1 VNMHKHAG
9 EQLIRMFNQEVI
21 DLRRRLESLEYML
34 QEVEHEI
41 RREAKE
47 AE

>member
-1 VNMHKHAG
+1 MNMHRDAG

-34 QEVEHEI
+34 LEVEHEI
-41 RREAKE
+41 RKEAKE